1 MCARFSP
8 ALNLLEVWG
17 ANHFYAPRAHPQTSD
32 WISRDAAVLDAITCN
47 QLPIAGEMPVI
58 CSAGGMTPAG
68 LELLAEAGL
77 QPANWAQAYRDAKHA
92 IEMAVC
98 FAKRG
103 AKVIVQHI
111 YPEAV
116 LPDRALWVEPWV
128 LSYLNNKA
136 SLPELV
142 PAANVAARSVVAGH
156 AFFGNGVAAQVP
168 MVLKVAT
175 NLSTGGGASVAICRT
190 IKDLAA
196 ARRRF
201 ADCEWLVVEPYQR
214 IRRNVCL
221 HYVVLADGSV
231 RYLGF
236 ADQDVDS
243 HGRYRGNWIW
253 PGSTLPAEPIDVC
266 LGIVARGASLGY
278 RGFAGI
284 DVVENQEGRWIVL
297 DLNFRV
303 NGSTAAVLLAPAIH
317 QALGQCCLHLRGF
330 VCEAGFKQLVAAA
343 RSALRSGTLIPV
355 GVFDATAAGHAGQP
369 SRLSALVVA
378 ESQASNQR
386 SEDEL
391 GAMGLV

>member
-1 MCARFSP
+1 MRKRFSP
-8 ALNLLEVWG
+8 ALNMSVVFG

-32 WISRDAAVLDAITCN
+32 WISRDASVLDAITCN

-58 CSAGGMTPAG
+58 CSAGGLRPAG

-77 QPANWAQAYRDAKHA
+77 QSANSAHAYRDAKQA
-92 IEMAVC
+92 IEMAIS

-103 AKVIVQHI
+103 SKVIVQHI

-116 LPDRALWVEPWV
+116 LPDRALWVKPRL

-142 PAANVAARSVVAGH
+142 PAANVAARSVVAGD
-156 AFFGNGVAAQVP
+156 AFFGNGVATRIP
-168 MVLKVAT
+168 IVLKVAT

-190 IKDLAA
+190 INDLAA
-196 ARRRF
+196 VRERF
-201 ADCEWLVVEPYQR
+201 ADCERLVVETYQY
-214 IRRNVCL
+214 IRRTVCL
-221 HYVVLADGSV
+221 PYVVLADGSV
-231 RYLGF
+231 RYLGS

-243 HGRYRGNWIW
+243 RGRYRGNWIW
-253 PGSTLPAEPIDVC
+253 PGSTLPAEPIDVG

-303 NGSTAAVLLAPAIH
+303 NGSTAAVLLAPAIQ
-317 QALGQCCLHLRGF
+317 QALGQCCLHIRGF
-330 VCEAGFKQLVAAA
+330 VCEAGFKQLVTVA

-355 GVFDATAAGHAGQP
+355 GVFDATVAGHTGQP
-369 SRLSALVVA
+369 SRLSALIVA
-378 ESQASNQR
+378 ESQASTQR
-386 SEDEL
+386 IGDQL